1 VKESAKKV
9 FDPRNNLKNA
19 STKKLS
25 VIDVIGG
32 FSRPFP
38 VCDGICGSGRLIA
51 YKGEV
56 QMRPN
61 PVSVEPVEPF
71 VPSVETTKTPS
82 SSGSLP
88 RNGVDTLDVNAAEQ
102 WLNNL
107 FAEPRIARPITNPIA
122 ERNQASAEIQTR
134 FQQQFSAVAGDKQRF
149 DVLMRQTYGAGYDA
163 TAAESFR
170 QKALGGD
177 YSWLP
182 SIEFRNDST
191 LRGGNGAFDASRNI
205 VLLNERFLG
214 DPDRA
219 AAIYSEEVGHFLD
232 TQINKQD
239 TVGDEGEMFRRLMS
253 GENLTAAQRTAIQS
267 DNDHG
272 VITVDGKLTEVEFSI
287 FDDIWDGVKK
297 VGGAIVDGV
306 QWVGDRVVDGVEWIA
321 PRVADA
327 VHSLGT
333 GVINTVRGIGMNVW
347 EGITTFGSGF
357 GKLFQGDFGGAFE
370 AWGSGLVKVALQTP
384 ADAFLMTAGRSI
396 SAIQT
401 LVGLEPPGR
410 DLTAAEITALRQVYG
425 DSIDYS
431 KVRIKEGSSG
441 LFSLTGRAFT
451 HGDTI
456 YVPNDN
462 LPLTNDLLVHEM
474 GHVWQ
479 HQNGGTDYMSE
490 ALWAQNFGDGYD
502 FEKGINEGKPWSELN
517 PEQQSEL
524 LQTAYRSGF
533 FNTPGA
539 RFVYNGTDYTDYL
552 NNALTQV
559 RNGQG
564 AP

>member
-1 VKESAKKV
+1 
-9 FDPRNNLKNA
+9 
-19 STKKLS
+19 
-25 VIDVIGG
+25 
-32 FSRPFP
+32 
-38 VCDGICGSGRLIA
+38 
-51 YKGEV
+51 
-56 QMRPN
+56 MRPN
-61 PVSVEPVEPF
+61 PVSVEPVKPF
-71 VPSVETTKTPS
+71 VPSDETERLSRPLTRS
-82 SSGSLP
+82 AAQH
-88 RNGVDTLDVNAAEQ
+88 LDVSAAEQ

-107 FAEPRIARPITNPIA
+107 FTDPRIGRTNPIA
-122 ERNQASAEIQTR
+122 ERNQAGAEIQER
-134 FQQQFSAVAGDKQRF
+134 FQQQFSAVAGDKQKF
-149 DVLMRQTYGAGYDA
+149 DELMRQTYGSGYDA
-163 TAAESFR
+163 TAAEGFR

-182 SIEFRNDST
+182 SVEFRSDST
-191 LRGGNGAFDASRNI
+191 LSGGNGAFDASQNK
-205 VLLNERFLG
+205 VLINERFLG

-232 TQINKQD
+232 TQVNKRD
-239 TVGDEGEMFRRLMS
+239 TVGDEGEMFRRLLS
-253 GENLTAAQRTAIQS
+253 GENLTAAQRTAIQN

-272 VITVDGKLTEVEFSI
+272 VITLDGKQTEVEFSI
-287 FDDIWDGVKK
+287 FDDIWGGVKK
-297 VGGAIVDGV
+297 VGGAIVNGAKAVGGAIVDGAK
-306 QWVGDRVVDGVEWIA
+306 WVGDKVVDAVEWIA
-321 PRVADA
+321 PRVGDA
-327 VHSLGT
+327 FHSLST
-333 GVINTVRGIGMNVW
+333 GVINTVRGIGMNLW
-347 EGITTFGSGF
+347 EGAQTFGSGF
-357 GKLFQGDFGGAFE
+357 GKLFQGDFGGALK
-370 AWGSGLVKVALQTP
+370 AWGSGLVKAAIQTP
-384 ADAFLMTAGRSI
+384 VDAVLMMGGRAI
-396 SAIQT
+396 SAVQT

-410 DLTAAEITALRQVYG
+410 DLTSAEITELRKVYG

-456 YVPNDN
+456 YIPKDSQ
-462 LPLTNDLLVHEM
+462 PLTTDLLVHEM

-490 ALWAQNFGDGYD
+490 ALWAQQFGDGYD
-502 FEKGINEGKPWSELN
+502 FEKGISQGKSWSELN

-533 FNTPGA
+533 FNTPGG

-552 NNALTQV
+552 NNALSQV

>member
-1 VKESAKKV
+1 
-9 FDPRNNLKNA
+9 
-19 STKKLS
+19 
-25 VIDVIGG
+25 
-32 FSRPFP
+32 
-38 VCDGICGSGRLIA
+38 
-51 YKGEV
+51 
-56 QMRPN
+56 MRPN
-61 PVSVEPVEPF
+61 PATVEPVRPF
-71 VPSVETTKTPS
+71 VPSVESPKTPRP
-82 SSGSLP
+82 LP
-88 RNGVDTLDVNAAEQ
+88 RNGVDTLDVNAADQ

-107 FAEPRIARPITNPIA
+107 FADPRIATPTTNPITA
-122 ERNQASAEIQTR
+122 RNQASAEIQTR
-134 FQQQFSAVAGDKQRF
+134 FPQQFSAVAGDKQRF
-149 DVLMRQTYGAGYDA
+149 DELMRQTYGSGYDA

-170 QKALGGD
+170 QKALDGD

-182 SIEFRNDST
+182 SVEFRNDTT
-191 LRGGNGAFDASRNI
+191 LRGGNGAFDASQNT
-205 VLLNERFLG
+205 VLINERFLG

-219 AAIYSEEVGHFLD
+219 AAIYAEEVGHFLD
-232 TQINKQD
+232 TQIKRQD

-267 DNDHG
+267 DNDQG
-272 VITVDGKLTEVEFSI
+272 VITVHGKRTDVEFSI
-287 FDDIWDGVKK
+287 FDDIWDGVKN
-297 VGGAIVDGV
+297 VGEAIVDGV
-306 QWVGDRVVDGVEWIA
+306 TWVGDKVVDAVEWVA
-321 PRVADA
+321 PRIGDA
-327 VHSLGT
+327 LHSLST
-333 GVINTVRGIGMNVW
+333 GLVNTVRGIGMNVW

-410 DLTAAEITALRQVYG
+410 DLTAAEIRELRQVYG

-462 LPLTNDLLVHEM
+462 LPLTTDLLVHEM

-490 ALWAQNFGDGYD
+490 ALAAQHFGDGYD
-502 FEKGINEGKPWSELN
+502 FEKGINDGKLWRELN
-517 PEQQSEL
+517 PEQQAEL
-524 LQTAYRSGF
+524 LQTAHRSGF

-552 NNALTQV
+552 NNALTQI